1 MEQAQPPREAGDSAR
16 RSAAAL
22 RRPVLLVG
30 ATASLHADLS
40 ARLRA
45 AGHAVEHLATGQEVL
60 ARDRGHLPA
69 LILCEP
75 LLPDMFGVLLCN
87 ALRRD
92 HPDDHIHFILMGEA
106 GTDPALAVQSG
117 GVDDVLPLPVHDA
130 VLRLRLAVAE
140 RMLTMANELTRTN
153 RGLAQTLENLRATQK
168 LLDRDLAEA
177 RRLQQGLVRDRYQE
191 YGPTRISLL
200 LRPSG
205 HVGGDLVGTFPICRC
220 RRGIYAI
227 DVAGHGVTAALVAA
241 RVSAWLSRGIGPVPG
256 LHMAAAL
263 PGALAPAPG
272 AAIGCG
278 DPHGPDCVLAAAPA
292 EVVGRLNRMMLADA
306 VAETYFT
313 MIYAELNTVT
323 GDGLLVQAG
332 HPSPILQSADGAAR
346 LIGDG
351 GLPVGLFEE
360 AEYAEIPFRLHAGER
375 LFIASDGLTEAESP
389 RGDLLGDEGLLA
401 AMRMN
406 AGLHGQAFI
415 ESLCW
420 SVSRFAEGRQEDD
433 ISAVL
438 IERGAD
444 AALEGAA

>member
-1 MEQAQPPREAGDSAR
+1 MEQAQPPKQAGDSAR
-16 RSAAAL
+16 QPAAPP

-45 AGHAVEHLATGQEVL
+45 AGHAVDHIATGQEVL
-60 ARDRGHLPA
+60 ARDRASLPV

-92 HPDDHIHFILMGEA
+92 RPDDPIHFILMGEA
-106 GTDPALAVQSG
+106 GADPALAVQSG

-177 RRLQQGLVRDRYQE
+177 RRLQQGLVRDRFQE

-263 PGALAPAPG
+263 PEALSAPSG
-272 AAIGCG
+272 TGVGCG
-278 DPHGPDCVLAAAPA
+278 DLRSPDCVLAAPPA

-323 GDGLLVQAG
+323 GQGLLVQAG
-332 HPSPILQSADGAAR
+332 HPSPILQSADGTAR

-444 AALEGAA
+444 AAEGAA